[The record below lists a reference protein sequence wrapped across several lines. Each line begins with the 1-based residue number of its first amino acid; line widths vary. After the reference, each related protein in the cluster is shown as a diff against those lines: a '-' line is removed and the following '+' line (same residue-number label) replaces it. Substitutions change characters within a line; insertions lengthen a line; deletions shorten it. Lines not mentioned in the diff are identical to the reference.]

1 MKNLNLKKT
10 ITIVTEFII
19 SEIIFFIIQINIPTD
34 SLKNIKMKTLIDNAI
49 IIGTILITLFIAV
62 QLIYWYITGINKK
75 IKKLLV
81 INKFNTIM
89 LIKYEDQFNSH
100 ICQVIDNDKNLFN
113 QDELKHLKSY
123 LNYKNELQVEMIGKN
138 KVFGMFLNSNDKK

>member
-1 MKNLNLKKT
+1 
-10 ITIVTEFII
+10 
-19 SEIIFFIIQINIPTD
+19 
-34 SLKNIKMKTLIDNAI
+34 
-49 IIGTILITLFIAV
+49 
-62 QLIYWYITGINKK
+62 
-75 IKKLLV
+75 
-81 INKFNTIM
+81 M